1 MYGDREGLDD
11 RGKEMK
17 GRRKGEE
24 GVRGTRG
31 GGKVL
36 LRGAVRAHGCG
47 AVKRTKAG
55 LYACVWYG
63 TVVR

>member
-1 MYGDREGLDD
+1 MYGDREGRDD

-47 AVKRTKAG
+47 AVNERRRDYTH
-55 LYACVWYG
+55 VYG
-63 TVVR
+63 TVR